1 MKKLIL
7 LSLFTI
13 SFFAK
18 AQNLPAC
25 DSLLISCCTYDSLGP
40 NTLTIYA
47 SNPSSVLFD
56 YPGFVLLNATNDTIA
71 KETVSYFGIGTGP
84 QPHTLQ
90 IVAPLILPFQGKL
103 ELFSLFY
110 QSLDCTFPFYIPD
123 TIASVRDLQKKGA
136 LNIYPNPAVNSTM
149 VELDGF
155 DAGNNLS
162 IGVYDVMGREVMR
175 TEFDHS
181 PMEISVKELSEGTY
195 VIRIFDQNLFLN
207 SKVLIV
213 GR

>member
-1 MKKLIL
+1 MKKLLL
-7 LSLFTI
+7 LSLLTI

-18 AQNLPAC
+18 AQNIPAC
-25 DSLLISCCTYDSLGP
+25 DSLVISCCTYDTLGP

-47 SNPSSVLFD
+47 SNYSSVLFD

-71 KETVSYFGIGTGP
+71 KETVNYFGIGNGP

-123 TIASVRDLQKKGA
+123 TITGIQSMQKKSA
-136 LNIYPNPAVNSTM
+136 LKIYPNPAVNSTM

-175 TEFDHS
+175 TEIDHS
-181 PMEISVKELSEGTY
+181 PMEISVKALSEGTY
-195 VIRIFDQNLFLN
+195 VIRVFDENLFLN
-207 SKVLIV
+207 SRILIV
-213 GR
+213 GE